1 MRDPF
6 ITQASPLKGAVHT
19 RRGQPIWGTLLY
31 SALLVLMLS
40 SILAGS
46 ASAQD
51 SVPSPP
57 SDDEVNAIAKQLYCP
72 VCENVPLDVC
82 GTTAC
87 EQWRALIREKLEAGW
102 TEEEIKTYFVNQYG
116 DRVLAEPPR
125 RGLNWLVYI
134 VPPVAFLAG
143 AYLLYRGL
151 RSWHQ
156 PVSEVEQP
164 PPMEQ
169 FKDDEYVSRFE
180 EQLEER

>member
-1 MRDPF
+1 MRETF
-6 ITQASPLKGAVHT
+6 VNQASPPNRTEYLGRGRPDWGAFL
-19 RRGQPIWGTLLY
+19 R
-31 SALLVLMLS
+31 SALLLLMLS
-40 SILAGS
+40 SFLAGS

-87 EQWRALIREKLEAGW
+87 EQWRALIREKLGAGW
-102 TEEEIKTYFVNQYG
+102 TEEEIKTYFVTQYG

-134 VPPVAFLAG
+134 VPPAAFLAG

-151 RSWHQ
+151 RSWRQ
-156 PVSEVEQP
+156 PVSEVKQP
-164 PPMEQ
+164 PTELL
-169 FKDDEYVSRFE
+169 KDDEYVARFE